1 MSARHVS
8 PPHNPATRQRRNA
21 ALYGAIVGGAMCAV
35 IALGAPVWAW
45 LAAFL
50 AASALAAAV
59 CR

>member
-1 MSARHVS
+1 MSQSSNV
-8 PPHNPATRQRRNA
+8 TRQRRNA
-21 ALYGAIVGGAMCAV
+21 VVYGAIVGGALCAV

-50 AASALAAAV
+50 AASLLAAAV